1 MLHIPATKSTPEI
14 FYSEE
19 SDMLSIIGESYPEN
33 TFAFFEPV
41 FEWLNKNLPHMKKL
55 HLHVNIS
62 YMNSSSTKCMLDI
75 LDLLAKSYQAGSDI
89 SVSWYYDRENDR
101 ALDIAEEFEED
112 AEVPFQIIA
121 SELAS

>member
-19 SDMLSIIGESYPEN
+19 NQTLSLIGESYPEN
-33 TFAFFEPV
+33 TFAFFAQV
-41 FEWLNKNLPHMKKL
+41 FEWLHENLPKMKTF

-62 YMNSSSTKCMLDI
+62 YMNSSSTKCILDI
-75 LDLLAKSYQAGSDI
+75 LDLLAKSYESGSAV
-89 SVSWYYDRENDR
+89 SVTWYYDRENER

-112 AEVPFQIIA
+112 AEVPFEIIA
-121 SELAS
+121 FDQQV